1 MVKSG
6 GMKGDWGRSAG
17 RDRRVGELTLKSGGK
32 TGKVWHSEGREMV
45 RE

>member
-17 RDRRVGELTLKSGGK
+17 RERREGELTVKCGRK
-32 TGKVWHSEGREMV
+32 TGEG
-45 RE
+45 